1 MKFSG
6 RRGGDGKDFFK
17 QIEVLGRGDSA
28 ATAVQEVGELMVG
41 DLHWKLD
48 FISSSA
54 FHLGFYQRYLF
65 KSGRERERERERTLS
80 WLKAGEFVEAA
91 GTSGF

>member
-1 MKFSG
+1 MRSDGLIERYF
-6 RRGGDGKDFFK
+6 RHRGGQNSQF
-17 QIEVLGRGDSA
+17 VLGRSDSA
-28 ATAVQEVGELMVG
+28 ATAVQEVGELMLG

-54 FHLGFYQRYLF
+54 FQFGFYQRYLLQ
-65 KSGRERERERERTLS
+65 SGRDRERERTLS

-91 GTSGF
+91 GASGF